1 MTDPKQTP
9 EGKAYDS
16 NEDMKAPHEGGS
28 PRPAS
33 EPRGSE
39 GSAKGSKTATDPGDR
54 REPNKSKA
62 T

>member
-16 NEDMKAPHEGGS
+16 NEDMRIPPDGKV

-33 EPRGSE
+33 EPAGSE
-39 GSAKGSKTATDPGDR
+39 GSTRGSKTATDPSTG
-54 REPNKSKA
+54 EPNPRACS
-62 T
+62 

>member
-1 MTDPKQTP
+1 MTDAEQTP

-16 NEDMKAPHEGGS
+16 NEDMKTPRAGQA

-39 GSAKGSKTATDPGDR
+39 GSAKGAKTATDPFTG
-54 REPNKSKA
+54 EPNRARAS
-62 T
+62 